1 MTPHEQHPSY
11 HQMANDVQL
20 QIQAEQEAQA
30 TVISYADWQVTTMND
45 ALPQNNWT
53 VPSPHPSAIS
63 KTTKPLL
70 IQWSAIQSVVQ
81 HAALRLNLGSSHRAD
96 FIPKD
101 LQDETSIDFKLFRP
115 TRSEGRE
122 LTVEEISQARVK
134 ATLTTKRNDKRINSH
149 NHVMLQQWRANA
161 DLQVIADTSTLTSV
175 SGTWQSMQQK
185 VNLDQHLKFS
195 VCVLTGSA
203 IQTWLHVHCEEQ

>member
-1 MTPHEQHPSY
+1 
-11 HQMANDVQL
+11 MANDIQL

-30 TVISYADWQVTTMND
+30 TVISYADWLVTTMND

-81 HAALRLNLGSSHRAD
+81 HAALRLNLGSSHHAD
-96 FIPKD
+96 FIFQRICRMK
-101 LQDETSIDFKLFRP
+101 LLLKLFKLFRP
-115 TRSEGRE
+115 TRSEDRE

-149 NHVMLQQWRANA
+149 NYVMLQHRRANA

-185 VNLDQHLKFS
+185 VNLDHSQHLKFS

>member
-1 MTPHEQHPSY
+1 MERYTKCSTACCIKIKPGKQPSCRF
-11 HQMANDVQL
+11 H
-20 QIQAEQEAQA
+20 
-30 TVISYADWQVTTMND
+30 
-45 ALPQNNWT
+45 
-53 VPSPHPSAIS
+53 
-63 KTTKPLL
+63 
-70 IQWSAIQSVVQ
+70 
-81 HAALRLNLGSSHRAD
+81 
-96 FIPKD
+96 FPKD

-134 ATLTTKRNDKRINSH
+134 ATLTAKRNDKRINSH
-149 NHVMLQQWRANA
+149 NHVMLQHWRANA
-161 DLQVIADTSTLTSV
+161 HLQVIADTSTLTSV

-185 VNLDQHLKFS
+185 VNLDHSQHLKFS

>member
-1 MTPHEQHPSY
+1 
-11 HQMANDVQL
+11 MANDIQL

-30 TVISYADWQVTTMND
+30 TVISYADWLVTTVND
-45 ALPQNNWT
+45 ALPRNNWT

-63 KTTKPLL
+63 IENVQTLDADYKALVNSVERYTKCSTACCIKIKL
-70 IQWSAIQSVVQ
+70 
-81 HAALRLNLGSSHRAD
+81 
-96 FIPKD
+96 
-101 LQDETSIDFKLFRP
+101 DFKLFRP
-115 TRSEGRE
+115 TRSEDRE

-149 NHVMLQQWRANA
+149 NYVMLQHRRANA

-185 VNLDQHLKFS
+185 VNLDHSQHLKFS

>member
-1 MTPHEQHPSY
+1 MS
-11 HQMANDVQL
+11 NDVQL
-20 QIQAEQEAQA
+20 QTQAEQEAQA

-81 HAALRLNLGSSHRAD
+81 HAALRLNLGSSHHAD
-96 FIPKD
+96 FIFQRICRMK
-101 LQDETSIDFKLFRP
+101 LLLKLFKLFRP
-115 TRSEGRE
+115 TRSEDRE

-149 NHVMLQQWRANA
+149 NHVMLQHWRANA

-185 VNLDQHLKFS
+185 VNLDHSQHLKFS
-195 VCVLTGSA
+195 VCV
-203 IQTWLHVHCEEQ
+203 C